1 MRLQVA
7 SSTSSFAHYLLE
19 GFYSFMKS
27 LDAHILV
34 DYIMVPICTHKIIP
48 LNMPTDP
55 NICLPKCPTDTNT
68 CVLLA
73 KFGRTNLH
81 SRGRRPP
88 GGDSELDEHTKVG
101 ASRSTQRRR
110 RRKSYPTILWG
121 YQKYYLYKPWTPEL
135 LRWILSINASIAFEA
150 NEGSGKRC
158 FTTVD

>member
-55 NICLPKCPTDTNT
+55 IYAFQNALQTQIRVYFWPNLGGQIYTHEEDSRQAGTPSLTNT
-68 CVLLA
+68 
-73 KFGRTNLH
+73 
-81 SRGRRPP
+81 
-88 GGDSELDEHTKVG
+88 TKVG

-110 RRKSYPTILWG
+110 RRNIWS
-121 YQKYYLYKPWTPEL
+121 EL
-135 LRWILSINASIAFEA
+135 LISAYWKRAYCYKLSSRKICHTHPLPQASR
-150 NEGSGKRC
+150 GSIFSR
-158 FTTVD
+158 VRISN